1 MAKLSKRG
9 KAARE
14 KVVSG
19 QQYAV
24 DEGLRL
30 LKEVASAKFD
40 ESVEVAINLSIDA
53 RKSDQSVRG
62 AIVLPHGTGKQV
74 RVAVFAEG
82 AKAEAARAA
91 GADIVGL
98 QDLAQQVKAG
108 QIDFDVAV
116 AAPESMAVVGQL
128 GKILGPRG
136 LMPNPKVGTV
146 TPDVATAVRNAK
158 AGQVRFKSDKSGI
171 VHCCIGKVSF
181 ETRALQENLATIVAA
196 LSKAKPAAA
205 KGIYLK
211 KVSVASTMGPGI
223 QLDRVSIAGT

>member
-14 KVVSG
+14 KVVAG

-40 ESVEVAINLSIDA
+40 ESVEVAINLGIDA

-98 QDLAQQVKAG
+98 QDLAQQVK
-108 QIDFDVAV
+108 
-116 AAPESMAVVGQL
+116 
-128 GKILGPRG
+128 RG
-136 LMPNPKVGTV
+136 S
-146 TPDVATAVRNAK
+146 D
-158 AGQVRFKSDKSGI
+158 RFRCGRRR
-171 VHCCIGKVSF
+171 
-181 ETRALQENLATIVAA
+181 TREH
-196 LSKAKPAAA
+196 
-205 KGIYLK
+205 GHRG
-211 KVSVASTMGPGI
+211 ST
-223 QLDRVSIAGT
+223 R